1 MKKLSLNEV
10 IKKYNLLILLLIFI
24 AISTALSS
32 DFLTVGNFFNL
43 LQQASIPGIVAI
55 GMTLVILLGGID
67 LSVGSVLAFSGMITS
82 MIVEA
87 MPGMTGMILG
97 CVAGLLIGGI
107 MGIITGVL
115 IARLKLPDFIAS
127 LAMMEVARGAAL
139 LTTSGNPVF
148 GLSEE
153 FHVIGGGFLFGRVA
167 ISGIFWI
174 VLTVIFFLVLKYT
187 VFGRSLFAIG
197 GNREAAMLSG
207 IKTRRNYAIT
217 YMLCGLLSG
226 FAGILTASWM
236 STGQP
241 TAGTGYELDAIAAS
255 VIGGASLSGGM
266 GSVAGTFGGV
276 FLLRIITNI
285 FNLVG
290 LPSYYQ
296 RIAKGIIIIF
306 ALLLNM
312 FVSAN
317 RKKKVVGTD
326 QKSASQAIMPATNQH
341 C

>member
-1 MKKLSLNEV
+1 MKKNV
-10 IKKYNLLILLLIFI
+10 TVNTIIKKYNLVILLAIFI
-24 AISTALSS
+24 VISAILSPN
-32 DFLTVGNFFNL
+32 FLTLGNFFNL
-43 LQQASIPGIVAI
+43 LLQASIPGIVAI

-67 LSVGSVLAFSGMITS
+67 LSVGSVLAFSGMMTS
-82 MIVEA
+82 IIVERMGGDTPAIIVGCAVGLAIGAA
-87 MPGMTGMILG
+87 MGF
-97 CVAGLLIGGI
+97 V
-107 MGIITGVL
+107 TGVL
-115 IARLKLPDFIAS
+115 IAKFGLPDFIAS
-127 LAMMEVARGAAL
+127 LAMMEIARGAAL

-148 GLSEE
+148 GLSKK
-153 FHVIGGGFLFGRVA
+153 FHVLGGGFVFGKIA

-174 VLTVIFFLVLKYT
+174 ILTIAFVLILKYT

-207 IKTRRNYAIT
+207 IKTKKNYVMT
-217 YMLCGLLSG
+217 YMISGLLAG

-241 TAGTGYELDAIAAS
+241 TAGDGYELDAIAAS
-255 VIGGASLSGGM
+255 VIGGASLSGGI

-296 RIAKGIIIIF
+296 RIAKGVIIVF
-306 ALLLNM
+306 ALLLNR
-312 FVSAN
+312 FVAKES
-317 RKKKVVGTD
+317 KKK
-326 QKSASQAIMPATNQH
+326 
-341 C
+341 

>member
-1 MKKLSLNEV
+1 MKKDINLNGI
-10 IKKYNLLILLLIFI
+10 IKKYNLVILLVIFI
-24 AISTALSS
+24 IISTILSS

-67 LSVGSVLAFSGMITS
+67 LSVGSVLAFSGMVTA

-87 MPGMTGMILG
+87 MPGMGGMF
-97 CVAGLLIGGI
+97 V
-107 MGIITGVL
+107 GIIVGLAIGAVMGLVTGLL
-115 IARLKLPDFIAS
+115 IARLGLPDFIAS
-127 LAMMEVARGAAL
+127 LAMMEIARGAAL

-153 FHVIGGGFLFGRVA
+153 FHVIGGGFLFGKVA

-174 VLTVIFFLVLKYT
+174 LLTVIFFLILKYS

-207 IKTRRNYAIT
+207 IKTKRNYALT
-217 YMLCGLLSG
+217 YMLSGLLSG

-255 VIGGASLSGGM
+255 VIGGASLSGGI
-266 GSVAGTFGGV
+266 GSIAGTFGGV

-296 RIAKGIIIIF
+296 RIAKGIIIII
-306 ALLLNM
+306 ALLLNK
-312 FVSAN
+312 FVATD
-317 RKKKVVGTD
+317 RKKK
-326 QKSASQAIMPATNQH
+326 
-341 C
+341 

>member
-1 MKKLSLNEV
+1 MSINEI
-10 IKKYNLLILLLIFI
+10 IKKYNLVILLIVFI
-24 AISTALSS
+24 VISTILSP
-32 DFLTVGNFFNL
+32 DFLTVSNFFNL

-82 MIVEA
+82 IIVEKTGGTISGIIGGCIA
-87 MPGMTGMILG
+87 GLVIGGGMGLIT
-97 CVAGLLIGGI
+97 GLLIS
-107 MGIITGVL
+107 
-115 IARLKLPDFIAS
+115 RLSLPDFIAS
-127 LAMMEVARGAAL
+127 LAMMEIARGAAL

-148 GLSEE
+148 GLSNS
-153 FHVIGGGFLFGRVA
+153 FHVLGGGFVLGKVA

-174 VLTVIFFLVLKYT
+174 LLTILFVLILKYS

-207 IKTRRNYAIT
+207 IKTKKNYALT
-217 YMLCGLLSG
+217 YMLSGLLAG

-241 TAGTGYELDAIAAS
+241 TAGDGYELDAIAAS
-255 VIGGASLSGGM
+255 VIGGASLSGGI
-266 GSVAGTFGGV
+266 GSIAGTFGGV

-296 RIAKGIIIIF
+296 RIAKGIIIII
-306 ALLLNM
+306 ALLLNH
-312 FVSAN
+312 FVSQDS
-317 RKKKVVGTD
+317 KKI
-326 QKSASQAIMPATNQH
+326 AA
-341 C
+341 

>member
-1 MKKLSLNEV
+1 MKKNV
-10 IKKYNLLILLLIFI
+10 TVNTIIKKYNLVILLAIFI
-24 AISTALSS
+24 VISAILSPN
-32 DFLTVGNFFNL
+32 FLTLGNFFNL
-43 LQQASIPGIVAI
+43 LLQASIPGIVAI

-67 LSVGSVLAFSGMITS
+67 LSVGSVLAFSGMMTS
-82 MIVEA
+82 IIVERMGGDTPAIIVGCAVGLAIGAA
-87 MPGMTGMILG
+87 M
-97 CVAGLLIGGI
+97 GLV
-107 MGIITGVL
+107 TGVL
-115 IARLKLPDFIAS
+115 IAKFGLPDFIAS
-127 LAMMEVARGAAL
+127 LAMMEIARGAAL

-148 GLSEE
+148 GLSKK
-153 FHVIGGGFLFGRVA
+153 FHVLGGGFVFGKVA

-174 VLTVIFFLVLKYT
+174 ILTIAFVLILKYT

-207 IKTRRNYAIT
+207 IKTKKNYVMT
-217 YMLCGLLSG
+217 YMISGLLAG

-241 TAGTGYELDAIAAS
+241 TAGDGYELDAIAAS
-255 VIGGASLSGGM
+255 VIGGASLSGGI

-296 RIAKGIIIIF
+296 RIAKGVIIVF
-306 ALLLNM
+306 ALLLNR
-312 FVSAN
+312 FVAKES
-317 RKKKVVGTD
+317 KKK
-326 QKSASQAIMPATNQH
+326 
-341 C
+341 

>member
-1 MKKLSLNEV
+1 MKENINANNI
-10 IKKYNLLILLLIFI
+10 IKKYNLVILLAIFI
-24 AISTALSS
+24 VISTILSPN
-32 DFLTVGNFFNL
+32 FLTLGNFFNL

-67 LSVGSVLAFSGMITS
+67 LSVGSVLAFSGMITAI
-82 MIVEA
+82 IVEQ
-87 MPGMTGMILG
+87 TGGTMAGIFLG
-97 CVAGLLIGGI
+97 CAAGLAVGAV
-107 MGIITGVL
+107 MGLITGIL
-115 IARLKLPDFIAS
+115 ISRLGLPDFIAS
-127 LAMMEVARGAAL
+127 LAMMEIARGAAL

-148 GLSEE
+148 GLSSA
-153 FHVIGGGFLFGRVA
+153 FHVLGGGFIFKKVS

-174 VLTVIFFLVLKYT
+174 LLTILFVLILKYT

-207 IKTRRNYAIT
+207 IKTMKNYALT
-217 YMLCGLLSG
+217 YMLSGLLAG

-241 TAGTGYELDAIAAS
+241 TAGDGYELDAIAAS
-255 VIGGASLSGGM
+255 VIGGASLSGGI
-266 GSVAGTFGGV
+266 GSIAGTFGGV

-296 RIAKGIIIIF
+296 RIAKGIIIVF
-306 ALLLNM
+306 ALLLNK
-312 FVSAN
+312 FVSKDN
-317 RKKKVVGTD
+317 RKI
-326 QKSASQAIMPATNQH
+326 S
-341 C
+341 

>member
-1 MKKLSLNEV
+1 MKENINMNDI
-10 IKKYNLLILLLIFI
+10 IKKYNLVILLAVFI
-24 AISTALSS
+24 IISTILSPN
-32 DFLTVGNFFNL
+32 FLTLSNFFNL

-67 LSVGSVLAFSGMITS
+67 LSVGSVLAFSGMITAI
-82 MIVEA
+82 IVEQ
-87 MPGMTGMILG
+87 TGGTVSGILLG
-97 CVAGLLIGGI
+97 CAAGLAIGAI
-107 MGIITGVL
+107 MGLITGIL
-115 IARLKLPDFIAS
+115 IARLGLPDFIAS
-127 LAMMEVARGAAL
+127 LAMMEIARGAAL

-148 GLSEE
+148 GLSSG
-153 FHVIGGGFLFGRVA
+153 FHMLGGGFIFQKVS

-174 VLTVIFFLVLKYT
+174 LLTIIFVLILKYT

-207 IKTRRNYAIT
+207 IKTMKNYAFT
-217 YMLCGLLSG
+217 YMLSGLLAG

-241 TAGTGYELDAIAAS
+241 TAGDGYELDAIAAS
-255 VIGGASLSGGM
+255 VIGGASLSGGI
-266 GSVAGTFGGV
+266 GSIAGTFGGV

-296 RIAKGIIIIF
+296 RIAKGIIIVF
-306 ALLLNM
+306 ALLLNK
-312 FVSAN
+312 FVSKDS
-317 RKKKVVGTD
+317 KKI
-326 QKSASQAIMPATNQH
+326 A
-341 C
+341 